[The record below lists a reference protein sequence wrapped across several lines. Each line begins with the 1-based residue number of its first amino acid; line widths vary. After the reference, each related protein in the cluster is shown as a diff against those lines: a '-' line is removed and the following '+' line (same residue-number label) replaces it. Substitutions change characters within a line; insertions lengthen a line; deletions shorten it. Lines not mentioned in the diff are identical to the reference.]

1 MKRMALVLAAYLL
14 IGSTAQAWTWLWLT
28 PVDTPAVTIEAVGT
42 RPVIEEFT
50 VQQTPDVGQADPSM
64 TFTIPSAKFADFKAA
79 WLKVYPNNET
89 EDADADPDTP
99 ETPKYT
105 DNQWLKVSA
114 RRHLMSVYRQG
125 KHMIAEESTPDPGID
140 EGVIVDD

>member
-1 MKRMALVLAAYLL
+1 MKKRVVIWVALVVLL
-14 IGSTAQAWTWLWLT
+14 TTSTASAWWPKVPYLPQTT
-28 PVDTPAVTIEAVGT
+28 QDAA
-42 RPVIEEFT
+42 EFEIL
-50 VQQTPDVGQADPSM
+50 QIPEVGQADPSM

-89 EDADADPDTP
+89 EDADADPETP

-125 KHMIAEESTPDPGID
+125 KHMLAEESTPDPGID